1 MTATTPAPPAPP
13 PQAPWTRRAG
23 FAMRHP
29 MIWLRDLCGGESAY
43 PLIVLFGLNA
53 VDELDRAAFGVLLPN
68 IRDAFDLD
76 NSSVLSLV
84 AAVSLVALAL
94 QVPIAQY
101 ADRSRRVPLAI
112 GGAVLWAFFSGM
124 TGVAMGIVVL
134 GIARSGSALG
144 KAVIDPTHNSLLAD
158 YYPIES
164 RSRVYSFHRAANAVG
179 AFLGPLSAGL
189 LAYAFGWRVPFIVFV
204 VPTLI
209 FVVLALRMR
218 DPVRGKW
225 ERQAMGMSDAVVA
238 TEETRPSF
246 AESWRTVHKVE
257 SLRRLWWS
265 LPFLATSLIG
275 FTTLASLLYEQE
287 FGLDERGRGV
297 AAAIAE
303 PFALVGLIVGAR
315 VVTRRFAGNMRG
327 LNQFAA
333 RIAAFTSLLSVLFAI
348 APNIVVAVA
357 INCIISA
364 ALAIVGPSILVSLSL
379 GIPARVR
386 ATGFS
391 VASLWVIP
399 GLLVLPFI
407 GWIADNLGIRVGM
420 LVLTPLF
427 LVGSLMLNAV
437 GKVIDADIAQVW
449 RASAARSEALHQ
461 RRQGEADLLLIRH
474 VSVAYDQRQVLF
486 DVDLDVKEGEIVALL
501 GTNGAGKST
510 LLKAI
515 SGVVE
520 ADRGAVV
527 LDGRDITHA
536 PPNEIAA
543 LGISQMPGGQGVFG
557 GLTVAEN
564 LDLAGWTRRRDADGV
579 ARARAEVLELFPVL
593 ARRLDSP
600 AADLSGGQQQMVA
613 LGMALIARPRVLLID
628 ELSLGL
634 APAVVGELLPVVRR
648 LAADGVAVIL
658 VEQSVNVALTVADRA
673 FFMERGRIRFTGP
686 TAELLGRTDLLRSV
700 FLSDASVGEHPNG
713 EHRNGEHTAT
723 STGTAATESPTV
735 RPPLRTDAD
744 ADADAAA
751 TATALGVR
759 DVACSFGGIRAV
771 DGVTFDIGERE
782 IVGLIGPNGAGKT
795 TLFDAIS
802 GFAPLARGR
811 VLLGGVDVTDLAPAA
826 RAGAGLGRS
835 FQDARLFPEMT
846 VVETLQVAQERF
858 VENRSA
864 LAAALRL
871 PAVFDDEERGAMRV
885 EELLEL
891 MHLGHYRRAFVR
903 ELSTGTRRVV
913 DLACLVAHRPTV
925 ILLDEPS
932 SGIAQREVEALAP
945 LLRRLRDEMGSALL
959 VIEHDI
965 PLVSSISDRLVA
977 LDQGRVVTTGR
988 PADVLADPDV
998 VQSYLGT
1005 DAAALAR
1012 SDLRGHAPS

>member
-1 MTATTPAPPAPP
+1 MSTE
-13 PQAPWTRRAG
+13 QAPWTRRAS
-23 FAMRHP
+23 AAVRHP
-29 MIWLRDLCGGESAY
+29 MLWLRDLCQGESAF
-43 PLIVLFGLNA
+43 PLVVLFGLNA

-76 NSSVLSLV
+76 NSGVLTLV

-101 ADRSRRVPLAI
+101 ADRFSRVPLAI
-112 GGAVLWAFFSGM
+112 AGAVVWAFFSGM
-124 TGVAMGIVVL
+124 TGFAMGIVVL

-144 KAVIDPTHNSLLAD
+144 KAVIDPTHNSLLSD
-158 YYPIES
+158 YYPVEA

-179 AFLGPLSAGL
+179 AFIGPLSAGL
-189 LAYAFGWRVPFIVFV
+189 LAYAFDWRVPFIVFV
-204 VPTLI
+204 APTLV
-209 FVVLALRMR
+209 FVLLALRLQE
-218 DPVRGKW
+218 PVRGRW
-225 ERQAMGMSDAVVA
+225 ERQAMGMSDEVVA
-238 TEETRPSF
+238 TEETKPSF

-257 SLRRLWWS
+257 SLKRLWWS

-275 FTTLASLLYEQE
+275 FTTLAALLYEEE
-287 FGLDERGRGV
+287 FGLDERGRGI

-303 PFALVGLIVGAR
+303 PFALVGLIVGTR
-315 VVTRRFAGNMRG
+315 VVTRRYAGNMRG
-327 LNQFAA
+327 VNQFGAK
-333 RIAAFTSLLSVLFAI
+333 IAAFTSALSVLFAL
-348 APNIVVAVA
+348 APNIAVAVA
-357 INCIISA
+357 INCVITA

-379 GIPARVR
+379 AIPARAR

-407 GWIADNLGIRVGM
+407 GWISENLGIRVGM

-427 LVGSLMLNAV
+427 LVGAYMLNAV

-449 RASAARSEALHQ
+449 QASAARSEALYQ
-461 RRQGEADLLLIRH
+461 RRRGEADLLLIRQLE
-474 VSVAYDQRQVLF
+474 VGYEQRQVLF
-486 DVDLDVKEGEIVALL
+486 DIDLDVKEGEIVALL

-543 LGISQMPGGQGVFG
+543 LGVSQMPGGQGVFG
-557 GLTVAEN
+557 GLTVGEN
-564 LDLAGWTRRRDADGV
+564 LDLAGWTRRRDPDGV
-579 ARARAEVLELFPVL
+579 AQARAEVLELFPVL
-593 ARRLDSP
+593 GARLDTP

-634 APAVVGELLPVVRR
+634 APVVVGQLLPVVRR
-648 LAADGVAVIL
+648 LAEEGVAVIL
-658 VEQSVNVALTVADRA
+658 VEQSVNVALTVAHRA
-673 FFMERGRIRFTGP
+673 YFLERGRIRFSGP
-686 TAELLGRTDLLRSV
+686 TDELLGRTDLLRSV
-700 FLSDASVGEHPNG
+700 FLSDASVGASVTVDARG
-713 EHRNGEHTAT
+713 EAGAVVPVDAGVDAGADTRIAETPA
-723 STGTAATESPTV
+723 
-735 RPPLRTDAD
+735 PLEVVD
-744 ADADAAA
+744 
-751 TATALGVR
+751 L
-759 DVACSFGGIRAV
+759 ACSFGGIRAV
-771 DGVTFDIGERE
+771 GGVSFRVADRE

-795 TLFDAIS
+795 TLFDLIS
-802 GFAPLARGR
+802 GFTPLVSGR
-811 VLLGGVDVTDLAPAA
+811 VLLGGADVTDLDPAL
-826 RAGAGLGRS
+826 RAAAGLGRS
-835 FQDARLFPEMT
+835 FQDAKLFPEMT
-846 VVETLQVAQERF
+846 VAEVLQVAQERF
-858 VENRSA
+858 VTNRSA
-864 LAAALRL
+864 LAAAVRL
-871 PAVFDDEERGAMRV
+871 PAVFDDEERSTLRV

-903 ELSTGTRRVV
+903 ELSTGTRRIV

-945 LLRRLRDEMGSALL
+945 LLLRLRDEMGSALV

-965 PLVSSISDRLVA
+965 PLVSSISDRLIA
-977 LDQGRVVTTGR
+977 LDQGRVVATGR
-988 PADVLADPDV
+988 PADVLADPAV

-1005 DAAALAR
+1005 DAAALGR
-1012 SDLRGHAPS
+1012 SGAATPATTSPTTSSTTSSNDSTSRG